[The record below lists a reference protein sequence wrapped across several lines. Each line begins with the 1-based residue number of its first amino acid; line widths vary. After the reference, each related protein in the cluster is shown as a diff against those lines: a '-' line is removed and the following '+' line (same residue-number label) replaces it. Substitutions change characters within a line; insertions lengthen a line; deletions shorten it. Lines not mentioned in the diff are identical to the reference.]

1 MIIKAEKID
10 QNNGSDF
17 CPQCGSQKI
26 WRNGI
31 RYTPKKEI
39 QRYLCKVCG
48 YRFSASKSDSNTLQQ
63 YRKMINF
70 NSKAS
75 EKKGGDKC
83 LIVKEGVDTSHFFI
97 SKRIS
102 SQDSITQDFITNRK
116 DLNSVFG
123 DSSFSQVGVS
133 TKEAKNLETAT
144 ETKTVAGESPQA
156 KGQIIQ
162 HAIWMQKEGYAEG
175 TISRRTRLLKILVRR
190 GSDLLDPESIKETI
204 ARQKEW
210 KNKTKELAI
219 ETYDC
224 FLKMH
229 GRTWKKPVYQTIR
242 TIPFIPTEDEINNLI
257 AGCNKITATFL
268 QLLKET
274 GARCGEAFML
284 QWTDIDLE
292 NRIVTITPEKG
303 SEPRQIKISPRLVAM
318 LNSLQHD
325 KTKPFERSPRHFA
338 RNFRVQRKKIA
349 HKLKNERIIKI
360 HFHTLRHWKAT
371 TEYAKT
377 KDILH
382 VMKLLGH
389 RNIQNTLLYTQLINF
404 ESDEFHSATAKTVVE
419 AQKLVEAGF
428 EYVCDFG
435 ELKLFR
441 KRK

>member
-1 MIIKAEKID
+1 
-10 QNNGSDF
+10 
-17 CPQCGSQKI
+17 
-26 WRNGI
+26 
-31 RYTPKKEI
+31 
-39 QRYLCKVCG
+39 
-48 YRFSASKSDSNTLQQ
+48 
-63 YRKMINF
+63 
-70 NSKAS
+70 
-75 EKKGGDKC
+75 
-83 LIVKEGVDTSHFFI
+83 
-97 SKRIS
+97 
-102 SQDSITQDFITNRK
+102 
-116 DLNSVFG
+116 
-123 DSSFSQVGVS
+123 
-133 TKEAKNLETAT
+133 LETAT
-144 ETKTVAGESPQA
+144 ETQAVAGESPQA

-162 HAIWMQKEGYAEG
+162 HAVWMQKEGYAEG
-175 TISRRTRLLKILVRR
+175 TISRRARLLRVLVKN
-190 GSDLLDPESIKETI
+190 GADLLNPESIKETI
-204 ARQKEW
+204 ATQKHW

-224 FLKMH
+224 FLKMQ
-229 GRTWKKPVYQTIR
+229 GKTWTKPVYQTVR
-242 TIPFIPTEDEINNLI
+242 TIPFIPTEEELNNLI

-268 QLLKET
+268 QLRKET

-303 SEPRQIKISPRLVAM
+303 SEPRQIKISIRLVAM

-325 KTKPFERSPRHFA
+325 KPKPFSRSPRHFA
-338 RNFRVQRKKIA
+338 RNFRLQRKKIA
-349 HKLKNERIIKI
+349 YKLKNDRILKI

-404 ESDEFHSATAKTVVE
+404 ESDEFHSATAKTVQD

-428 EYVCDFG
+428 DYVCDFG